1 MNLLNLTSEE
11 KLKLMNSM
19 TDLQIMNIDLSNNLY
34 KIFLKNDEIALLF
47 KHVPIET
54 QKKMF
59 KMSFES
65 ILFFMDNPNQMK
77 IELQDMGKKHK
88 RYGVKK
94 YHVPIFKASLL
105 EAIKNSFSYET
116 TNEMLKVWEK
126 AIDIIVDS
134 LGQNLV

>member
-11 KLKLMNSM
+11 KIKLMNSM
-19 TDLQIMNIDLSNNLY
+19 TELQKKNIDLSNNFY
-34 KIFLKNDEIALLF
+34 KIFLKNDEISLLF
-47 KHVPIET
+47 KYVPIET

-65 ILFFMDNPNQMK
+65 LLFFMDNPNQMK

-94 YHVPIFKASLL
+94 YHVPIFKVSLL
-105 EAIKNSFSYET
+105 EAIKNSFNYESE
-116 TNEMLKVWEK
+116 NEMIKVWEK

>member
-1 MNLLNLTSEE
+1 MIYQT
-11 KLKLMNSM
+11 
-19 TDLQIMNIDLSNNLY
+19 IFY